1 MRFGAF
7 FKEAFTGLE
16 SDADEDIEIE
26 QMTHDYTK
34 RGGTVLGENKAY
46 IPSNNMIRTT
56 RFVFFFFFWCRAWY
70 RTVRK
75 NRKSG
80 KFISYHI

>member
-1 MRFGAF
+1 MRFAAFFFF

-34 RGGTVLGENKAY
+34 RGGTVLGEDK
-46 IPSNNMIRTT
+46 
-56 RFVFFFFFWCRAWY
+56 
-70 RTVRK
+70 
-75 NRKSG
+75 
-80 KFISYHI
+80 